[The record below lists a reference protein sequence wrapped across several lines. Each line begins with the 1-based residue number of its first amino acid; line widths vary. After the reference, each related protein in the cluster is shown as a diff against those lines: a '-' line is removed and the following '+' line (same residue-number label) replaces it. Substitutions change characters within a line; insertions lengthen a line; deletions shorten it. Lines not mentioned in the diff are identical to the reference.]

1 MNSVVN
7 GVSTASGASSAYESY
22 ALRAKEISSGK
33 QSSELNSPALLQI
46 GQKLLN
52 SVAGSEAARS
62 DLENGVS
69 FSQTVQG
76 SLGGVN
82 DSLSS
87 LRTLSVRANDGT
99 LSQQDRDSLNT
110 EAQQYLQQLQQ
121 WSQTSSYNGVKYL
134 QGGSFSVAANQN
146 GDTLSIDTPDTSL
159 DSLGL
164 SGMDLSTP
172 DGAVNALKALD
183 KAADSVSESQV
194 TLGSEQKV
202 LEDAY
207 DSQLQYES
215 DMLSAGSN
223 LADTDVS
230 KDFVQ
235 ATIDLIQ
242 GNASL
247 AVQAQGAT
255 MSMSILNL
263 IGNTQG
269 SFRKAA

>member
-1 MNSVVN
+1 
-7 GVSTASGASSAYESY
+7 
-22 ALRAKEISSGK
+22 
-33 QSSELNSPALLQI
+33 
-46 GQKLLN
+46 
-52 SVAGSEAARS
+52 
-62 DLENGVS
+62 
-69 FSQTVQG
+69 
-76 SLGGVN
+76 
-82 DSLSS
+82 
-87 LRTLSVRANDGT
+87 
-99 LSQQDRDSLNT
+99 
-110 EAQQYLQQLQQ
+110 
-121 WSQTSSYNGVKYL
+121 
-134 QGGSFSVAANQN
+134 
-146 GDTLSIDTPDTSL
+146 
-159 DSLGL
+159 
-164 SGMDLSTP
+164 MDLSTP